1 MAPNIFGKL
10 REVLSY
16 QPVSGAASPNKRT
29 FFDSALIPLA
39 DVMKLY
45 ERDPTCK
52 ASVDLLAASTVGM
65 GFYTTVD
72 ETYDK
77 AKEAKAAVD
86 NFCEDI
92 NLDGLLNDMAKPLIG
107 CGNDFWLKLTP
118 DKLTDTVRMPID
130 AVQRIGLSSVP
141 TLKLPYK
148 VTSYQ
153 LKSIYTG
160 DVKESNELK
169 PEAVIHWRL
178 DGDIPSGFGVGLLQV
193 LLHTL
198 TVDSDRRPA
207 VAWMKAKI
215 ERIMPKIFEK
225 YAGPDVLAMLEG
237 VDEET
242 VKSFEQAIKNRDEE
256 GAWLFYNKKIDLKP
270 VTIDPR
276 AQGFVYYI
284 DHIINQFYL
293 GCETPLPRLFST
305 PGFTEASAR
314 AALDLQ
320 DMLIKPVQRYV
331 KRQVEREIFASVVT
345 QAGLDPLKAKVRL
358 NYGSPETPE
367 LNPADLIKAA
377 ESGLIRAE
385 EFRKNA
391 VKFGWE
397 LWEQKQTT
405 AAGQQPTGS
414 LEGLHGR
421 KGAGRYLVVDLGK
434 NREPAKS

>member
-1 MAPNIFGKL
+1 MSPIFRKI

-16 QPVSGAASPNKRT
+16 VPASGAAKPNNRVFYDT
-29 FFDSALIPLA
+29 SCIPLI

-72 ETYDK
+72 ETYEK

-86 NFCEDI
+86 DFCEEV

-118 DKLTDTVRMPID
+118 EKLTDAVRMPIE

-148 VTSYQ
+148 VTGYQ
-153 LKSIYTG
+153 LKSTYVG
-160 DVKESNELK
+160 DSKEGNSLK

-178 DGDIPSGFGVGLLQV
+178 DGDVSSGFGVGLLQV

-237 VDEET
+237 VDEAT
-242 VKSFEQAIKNRDEE
+242 VKQFEQAIKNRDEE

-293 GCETPLPRLFST
+293 GCETPLHRLFST

-331 KRQVEREIFASVVT
+331 KRQVEREIFTPVVA
-345 QAGLDPLKAKVRL
+345 QAGLDAGKAKVRL
-358 NYGSPETPE
+358 NWGSPETPE
-367 LNPADLIKAA
+367 LVASDLIAAA
-377 ESGLIRAE
+377 EKNLIRPD

-391 VKFGWE
+391 IKVLGWE
-397 LWEQKQTT
+397 LWDEKAEHNQK
-405 AAGQQPTGS
+405 APNEER
-414 LEGLHGR
+414 LKR
-421 KGAGRYLVVDLGK
+421 
-434 NREPAKS
+434 

>member
-1 MAPNIFGKL
+1 MSKVFKKI

-16 QPVSGAASPNKRT
+16 APASGVASPKGRV
-29 FFDSALIPLA
+29 FFDTSCIPLA

-72 ETYDK
+72 EKYEK
-77 AKEAKAAVD
+77 ASEAKAAVD
-86 NFCEDI
+86 VFCEDV

-118 DKLTDTVRMPID
+118 EKLIDAVRMPID

-141 TLKLPYK
+141 DLKIPYK
-148 VTSYQ
+148 VTGYQ
-153 LKSIYTG
+153 LKSTYSG
-160 DVKESNELK
+160 SAGNELK
-169 PEAVIHWRL
+169 PEAVIHWHL
-178 DGDIPSGFGVGLLQV
+178 SSDVPSGFGVGLLQV

-198 TVDSDRRPA
+198 SNDSDKRPA
-207 VAWMKAKI
+207 YSWMKAKI
-215 ERIMPKIFEK
+215 ERIMPRIFEK
-225 YAGPDVLAMLEG
+225 YAGPDVLAYLEKA
-237 VDEET
+237 DAT
-242 VKSFEQAIKNRDEE
+242 TIKQFEVAIKNRPEE
-256 GAWLFYNKKIDLKP
+256 GAWLFYNKPCEVKP

-284 DHIINQFYL
+284 DHIVNQFYL

-320 DMLIKPVQRYV
+320 DMLIKPVQRYI
-331 KRQVEREIFASVVT
+331 KRQVEREIFAVIVAQSGYD
-345 QAGLDPLKAKVRL
+345 ADKAKVRL
-358 NYGSPETPE
+358 NFGSPETPE
-367 LNPADLIKAA
+367 LVPADLIRATELKF
-377 ESGLIRAE
+377 IRAE

-397 LWEQKQTT
+397 LWD
-405 AAGQQPTGS
+405 AQPQGS
-414 LEGLHGR
+414 TNGADGR
-421 KGAGRYLVVDLGK
+421 SNGGA
-434 NREPAKS
+434 

>member
-1 MAPNIFGKL
+1 MSNVFKKI

-16 QPVSGAASPNKRT
+16 APAGGAASPTGRVFYDTSN
-29 FFDSALIPLA
+29 IPLA
-39 DVMKLY
+39 KVMELY
-45 ERDPTCK
+45 DRDPTCK
-52 ASVDLLAASTVGM
+52 SSVDLLAASTVGM
-65 GFYTTVD
+65 GFYTTMD
-72 ETYDK
+72 EKYEK

-86 NFCEDI
+86 SFCEDV

-130 AVQRIGLSSVP
+130 AVQRIGLSSVSG
-141 TLKLPYK
+141 LKLPYK
-148 VTSYQ
+148 VTDYQ
-153 LKSIYTG
+153 LKSIYAG
-160 DVKESNELK
+160 NVGNGLK

-178 DGDIPSGFGVGLLQV
+178 SSDIPSGFGVGLLQV

-198 TVDSDRRPA
+198 QVDSDDKRRPA
-207 VAWMKAKI
+207 VAYMKAKI

-237 VDEET
+237 TDLET
-242 VKSFEQAIKNRDEE
+242 CKTFEQAIKNRGEE
-256 GAWLFYNKKIDLKP
+256 GAWLFYNKKIDVKP

-320 DMLIKPVQRYV
+320 DMLIKPIQRYV
-331 KRQVEREIFASVVT
+331 KRQVEREIFSPIVA
-345 QAGLDPLKAKVRL
+345 QAGFDAAKAKVRL
-358 NYGSPETPE
+358 NFGSPETPE
-367 LNPADLIKAA
+367 LAAADLIKAA
-377 ESGLIRAE
+377 ESGLIRPE

-397 LWEQKQTT
+397 LWDT
-405 AAGQQPTGS
+405 
-414 LEGLHGR
+414 
-421 KGAGRYLVVDLGK
+421 
-434 NREPAKS
+434 KSQSVSSDA